1 MLPDIFYNQNQLA
14 MRKIYSAFICI
25 LLFSCTPKIHYVGQA
40 APSTKKN
47 VDVYISEVSIKR
59 NYELIGQ
66 GYLNVWAAHSKPD
79 KIQKLAQ
86 ETAMKKGADAV
97 IITDYFIANIGQ
109 SISSTYKTDSVG
121 KGIITTGN
129 TTISPISSSGF
140 RIFFLK
146 YYD

>member
-1 MLPDIFYNQNQLA
+1 M
-14 MRKIYSAFICI
+14 
-25 LLFSCTPKIHYVGQA
+25 
-40 APSTKKN
+40 
-47 VDVYISEVSIKR
+47 DVYISEVSIKR

-109 SISSTYKTDSVG
+109 SISSTYKIDSVG